1 MNIKPLRIL
10 GLEASCDDTAAAI
23 ISAQYAKH
31 ANGEISLLPG
41 EASKTILSNIV
52 KTQTTEHVSYKGIVP
67 EIAARSHLH
76 HIKEVVEQALLKAN
90 LTFNEIDAIAATS
103 GPGLIGGVIVGC
115 MYGKTLASVL
125 KKPFIAINHLEGH
138 ALTVKLTH
146 EVEFPYLLLLI
157 SGGHCQ
163 FVAVNDL
170 GDYAVLGQTLDDA
183 AGEAFDKVAKMM
195 DLGFPGGPII
205 EILAK
210 DGDNQRFDFPKPLY
224 YQKDSNM
231 SFSGLKTAVSLQIQK
246 LSPLSA
252 QDKCDIAASFQKTI
266 CDIFTSKTQYAMQ
279 AYERL
284 NRAIHKKLVVSG
296 GVAANKEIRAS
307 LEKLADNN
315 GYKFIAPPINL
326 CTDNA
331 AMIAFAGLL
340 RLERGIIDDVSFK
353 PRAKWDLEELKYKN
367 IS

>member
-1 MNIKPLRIL
+1 MNIKTLQIL
-10 GLEASCDDTAAAI
+10 GLEASCDDTAAAV
-23 ISAQYAKH
+23 ISAQYTKQAT
-31 ANGEISLLPG
+31 GEILLRSG
-41 EASKTILSNIV
+41 EATKTILSNIV
-52 KTQTTEHVSYKGIVP
+52 KTQNTEHVAYKGIVP

-76 HIKEVVEQALLKAN
+76 HIKEVVDQALLKAN
-90 LTFNEIDAIAATS
+90 LTFNQIDAIAATS

-115 MYGKTLASVL
+115 MYGKALASVL

-170 GDYAVLGQTLDDA
+170 GDYTVLGQTLDDA

-195 DLGFPGGPII
+195 GLGFPGGPIL
-205 EILAK
+205 ETLAK
-210 DGDNQRFDFPKPLY
+210 DGDSQRFDFPKPLY
-224 YQKDSNM
+224 HQKDCNM

-246 LSPLSA
+246 ISPLSA
-252 QDKCDIAASFQKTI
+252 QDQCDIAASFQKTI
-266 CDIFTSKTQYAMQ
+266 CDIFISKTQYAMQ

-284 NRAIHKKLVVSG
+284 GQTLPKKLVVSG
-296 GVAANKEIRAS
+296 GVAANKEIRTS
-307 LEKLADNN
+307 LEKLAEDN

-340 RLERGIIDDVSFK
+340 RLERGIIDDASFK
-353 PRAKWDLEELKYKN
+353 PRAKWDLEELKYK
-367 IS
+367 I